1 MLRMCKTCAPDGK
14 AKVTG
19 SSPGVLATVLLS
31 SLGHLG
37 GPSEARLPRD
47 STVGSASEAR
57 PWMLNSR
64 SWLPQNRPRIYT
76 VGLHAALATSHI
88 LPPSTL
94 GTPCSLLELL
104 HPGLPSTR
112 EVGLTAQQLE
122 NLDFAKNKRRDI
134 QGVWPLSAWTVIQR
148 RCGPPVSG
156 FTGLSVHCGLATTSS
171 GYCSMMRHQTA

>member
-31 SLGHLG
+31 PLGHLG
-37 GPSEARLPRD
+37 GTSEARLPRE

-88 LPPSTL
+88 LPPSTPA
-94 GTPCSLLELL
+94 TPCSLLELL
-104 HPGLPSTR
+104 HPGLSSTR

-122 NLDFAKNKRRDI
+122 NLAFVKKQAKRYPGCLAIVSLDRNPPAQWATGFGV
-134 QGVWPLSAWTVIQR
+134 QGVVNALRTGSDLIWLLHHT
-148 RCGPPVSG
+148 GP
-156 FTGLSVHCGLATTSS
+156 A
-171 GYCSMMRHQTA
+171 